1 MATRRIESFLLRIVV
16 SDEPK
21 AEPPPW
27 RGRIQ
32 HVASGAE
39 QQIDELA
46 QAVAFITNHLG
57 GSCGGREFM
66 FEPSRSVE

>member
-16 SDEPK
+16 SDEPQL
-21 AEPPPW
+21 EPNQW

-46 QAVAFITNHLG
+46 QAVAFISTHL
-57 GSCGGREFM
+57 SNLDSQEFT
-66 FEPSRSVE
+66 FEPGSGPA